1 MAVLRVQRKY
11 DCFFLPAAASSFRG
25 ALSSKCSV
33 KEDRWKHGRDG
44 TWKQGRPQGKGGWRR
59 ASISLWKALG
69 EDSKQ
74 AGRLT
79 ADCTNNIADSTVMS
93 PLKPDAAPRPSL
105 RRSDS
110 RELDGHRS
118 GGGHSGSTLHSFHN
132 FRTWA
137 SFHPS
142 ASAASPLALLQLC
155 CQNRGRIHPSSVKL
169 TNYPH
174 HNVGGPY
181 DAEENWSSRLF
192 KDTHIL

>member
-1 MAVLRVQRKY
+1 MEGRE
-11 DCFFLPAAASSFRG
+11 AA
-25 ALSSKCSV
+25 
-33 KEDRWKHGRDG
+33 
-44 TWKQGRPQGKGGWRR
+44 PQGKGGEGGRPSLSGKLSGR
-59 ASISLWKALG
+59 TASRTDG
-69 EDSKQ
+69 
-74 AGRLT
+74 LT

-192 KDTHIL
+192 KDTHVF

>member
-1 MAVLRVQRKY
+1 MI
-11 DCFFLPAAASSFRG
+11 ASSFLPPPPPSEVHSPQSA
-25 ALSSKCSV
+25 ALRKIDGSMEGMEHESK
-33 KEDRWKHGRDG
+33 DG
-44 TWKQGRPQGKGGWRR
+44 RR
-59 ASISLWKALG
+59 AKAVEEGVHFSLESSRG
-69 EDSKQ
+69 GQQ
-74 AGRLT
+74 AGLT

-155 CQNRGRIHPSSVKL
+155 CQMHYLVRIH
-169 TNYPH
+169 
-174 HNVGGPY
+174 
-181 DAEENWSSRLF
+181 
-192 KDTHIL
+192 